1 MRDQG
6 SLYFFRKVI
15 KCYNF
20 DIVCQEIPD
29 QITLAL
35 NISGCP
41 NHCVG
46 CHSPWLWRDEGVP
59 LDEHFLSL
67 LIGKYSS
74 GITCVCFMGGD
85 QAPAQVNS
93 LAAFVKSNYGQ
104 LKTAWYSGNEQI
116 PGSISVK
123 NFDYIKIGPY
133 IAEKGGLRSTTTNQK
148 FYIVEKDG
156 TLTQYHFSPKNSF

>member
-1 MRDQG
+1 
-6 SLYFFRKVI
+6 
-15 KCYNF
+15 
-20 DIVCQEIPD
+20 
-29 QITLAL
+29 
-35 NISGCP
+35 
-41 NHCVG
+41 
-46 CHSPWLWRDEGVP
+46 
-59 LDEHFLSL
+59 
-67 LIGKYSS
+67 
-74 GITCVCFMGGD
+74 MGGD

-116 PGSISVK
+116 PGSISLK

-133 IAEKGGLRSTTTNQK
+133 IAEKGGLRSATTNQK

>member
-1 MRDQG
+1 M
-6 SLYFFRKVI
+6 I

-41 NHCVG
+41 HQCVG

-59 LDEHFLSL
+59 LDDHFLSL
-67 LIGKYSS
+67 LIEKYSS

-85 QAPAQVNS
+85 QDPRKVDE
-93 LAAFVKSNYGQ
+93 LAAYIRQNHPG
-104 LKTAWYSGNEQI
+104 LKIGWYSGFENI
-116 PGSISVK
+116 PSDIRIE
-123 NFDYIKIGPY
+123 NFDYIKVGPY
-133 IAEKGGLRSTTTNQK
+133 IAEKGGLRSATTNQK
-148 FYIVEKDG
+148 FYIVGKDG
-156 TLTQYHFSPKNSF
+156 SLTQYRFPPKNCF

>member
-1 MRDQG
+1 M
-6 SLYFFRKVI
+6 I

-41 NHCVG
+41 NQCVG

-67 LIGKYSS
+67 LIDKYSS

-85 QAPAQVNS
+85 QAPQEINA
-93 LAAFVKSNYGQ
+93 LAAYVRGNHRN
-104 LKTAWYSGNEQI
+104 LKTAWYSGFEEI
-116 PGSISVK
+116 RPEIEIK
-123 NFDYIKIGPY
+123 NFDYIKTGPY
-133 IAEKGGLRSTTTNQK
+133 IAEKGGLRSATTNQK
-148 FYIVEKDG
+148 FYIVKQDG
-156 TLTQYHFSPKNSF
+156 SLSQYHFPPKNG